1 MTRFVRAMAVVV
13 GLAAF
18 PPAAAPAAAA
28 PEAAP
33 VPNPSV
39 IGPIAPTAEPGDAS
53 HGYPFLATEVDLAR
67 HGYVEEEYFID
78 GFARNYATPPLA
90 TGEEVPGGGPYR
102 TRIVVRRPASAKDFN
117 GTVALEWINVTAQY
131 DLEIDWFASHEHFV
145 RRGWAW
151 VGVSAQR
158 VGVNA
163 LRDWSSRYD
172 SLGGSILTAG
182 DPMSFDIFSQAA
194 QAIRSPAGVA
204 PLGELQAKRLIATGH
219 SQSAGRL
226 ATYHNSIQPLHGVV
240 DAFVLHGAES
250 PIRSDLDVK
259 AMRVLAEGD
268 VDTQSSEPD
277 NDHFRRWE
285 VAGTSHVGFNESN
298 EYTPL
303 VLRDRGSLAPR
314 ECDRPPLSRIAFHH
328 VLNAAYDNLERWTEG
343 GAAPPVGP
351 RLAWTTPTTKAR
363 DAHGNALGGIRLPQH
378 EVATA
383 VNTGDNGG
391 TGFCRLYGSHEPFDE
406 GTLAA
411 LYPSHGSYVSAI
423 NRATSESLKGGFIGR
438 EDALETRREA
448 ARSEVGR
455 K

>member
-1 MTRFVRAMAVVV
+1 
-13 GLAAF
+13 
-18 PPAAAPAAAA
+18 
-28 PEAAP
+28 
-33 VPNPSV
+33 
-39 IGPIAPTAEPGDAS
+39 
-53 HGYPFLATEVDLAR
+53 
-67 HGYVEEEYFID
+67 
-78 GFARNYATPPLA
+78 
-90 TGEEVPGGGPYR
+90 
-102 TRIVVRRPASAKDFN
+102 VVRRPASAKDFD

-163 LRDWSSRYD
+163 LRSWSSRYD
-172 SLGGSILTAG
+172 SLGGTILTAG
-182 DPMSFDIFSQAA
+182 DPMSFDVFSQAA
-194 QAIRSPAGVA
+194 QAVRSPVGVA
-204 PLGELQAKRLIATGH
+204 PLGDLRAKRVIATGH

-226 ATYHNSIQPLHGVV
+226 ATYYNSIQPLHGVV
-240 DAFVLHGAES
+240 DAFVLHGAQS

-268 VDTQSSEPD
+268 VGTQSSEPD

-303 VLRDRGSLAPR
+303 VVRDRGSLAPR
-314 ECDRPPLSRIAFHH
+314 DCDRPPFSRIPFHH
-328 VLNAAYDNLERWTEG
+328 VLNAAYDHLERWTEE
-343 GAAPPVGP
+343 GAAPPVAP
-351 RLAWTTPTTKAR
+351 RLAWTTPTAKAR
-363 DAHGNALGGIRLPQH
+363 DAYGNALGGIRLPQH
-378 EVATA
+378 EVPTA
-383 VNTGDNGG
+383 VNTGDNAGA
-391 TGFCRLYGSHEPFDE
+391 GFCRLYGSHEQFDD

-411 LYPSHGSYVSAI
+411 LYPSHGSYVSAVA
-423 NRATSESLKGGFIGR
+423 RATSEALRAGFIGS
-438 EDALETRREA
+438 EDARETRRDA